1 LTLVGVEDEQF
12 SWPLS
17 SLKPMVVINDTEN
30 DTEDDGDLSDD
41 DNPIPPVSIFK

>member
-1 LTLVGVEDEQF
+1 LTLVGVEEEQF

-17 SLKPMVVINDTEN
+17 SLKPMVDNDTEN

-41 DNPIPPVSIFK
+41 DNPIQPVSIFI